1 MDNAE
6 TEFLCFN
13 VQQIEKREHSSN
25 ECIYLYLHEFIVGY
39 VVFKGLKNSEKEER
53 VFFDDLYIFLG
64 EWDIHDP
71 AVHERRKIDEIL

>member
-6 TEFLCFN
+6 TEFLVLMYSRQRKESIPLTN
-13 VQQIEKREHSSN
+13 A
-25 ECIYLYLHEFIVGY
+25 FIFICTNLSYGY

-53 VFFDDLYIFLG
+53 VFFDDLYFFWG